1 MKSHSVKTPDLQ
13 IDMAEGEK
21 LILVVDDNDINR
33 KLLRLYLMDMGHRVL
48 ISNDGYSALSTLQT
62 EAIDLIFLDLHMPVM
77 NGCETSRAIRQLQ
90 GRYQEIPI
98 IGLSA
103 DGLPDSLQKALN
115 AGMNE
120 YLVKPIRQEDLQR
133 ILEKWLP
140 FARHGKRKSAVT
152 IASKVRDLQLML
164 VKEMPDYSH
173 RLKRA
178 LDIEDYEE
186 IYDVAH
192 RIVGGSAYCDLPEL
206 NGIAQQLQTAAR
218 HSETAQ
224 THQHAA
230 SLLSHIDRL
239 LKELPAGGH
248 G

>member
-1 MKSHSVKTPDLQ
+1 MSVNS
-13 IDMAEGEK
+13 EGEK
-21 LILVVDDNDINR
+21 TILVVDDNDINR

-48 ISNDGYSALSTLQT
+48 IANDGYSALSTLQT
-62 EAIDLIFLDLHMPVM
+62 ESIDLIFLDVHMPVM
-77 NGCETSRAIRQLQ
+77 SGCETSRAIRQLQ
-90 GRYQEIPI
+90 GRYVELPI

-103 DGLPDSLQKALN
+103 DGLPDSLQKALDS
-115 AGMNE
+115 GMNE

-140 FARHGKRKSAVT
+140 LARPGKRKSGVT

-173 RLKRA
+173 RLKHA
-178 LDIEDYEE
+178 LDVQDYEE

-206 NGIAQQLQTAAR
+206 NIIAQQLQIAAR
-218 HSETAQ
+218 TKAAL
-224 THQHAA
+224 THHHAA
-230 SLLSHIDRL
+230 KLLSHIDRL
-239 LKELPAGGH
+239 LNELPAGGRN
-248 G
+248 